1 MAERELCLLINAE
14 EKNALIK
21 IDRRRQKRLKGLGY
35 ENERKK
41 IKGGLN
47 REINELETKG

>member
-1 MAERELCLLINAE
+1 MAEKELSLLIKAE

-21 IDRRRQKRLKGLGY
+21 IDRRRQKRLKGLRY